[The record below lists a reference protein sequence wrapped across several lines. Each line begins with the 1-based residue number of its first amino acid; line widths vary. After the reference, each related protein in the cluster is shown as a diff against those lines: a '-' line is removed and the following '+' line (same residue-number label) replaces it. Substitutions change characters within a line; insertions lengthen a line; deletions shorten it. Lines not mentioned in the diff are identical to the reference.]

1 MEMNGKNQGEI
12 AKARGM
18 LQAQQTKLQQI
29 RAAMHET
36 KSEML
41 ELDMRHHDLRATG
54 DINKMMAVK
63 SRSIALNKSVAGL
76 NTSEAECLQRIE
88 SMERYLETLN
98 RKLESLRHEAT
109 RLAEEIAAEAVAPDV
124 KATLQSLS
132 SRIKM
137 QIESLEGKR
146 RSGPIKL

>member
-1 MEMNGKNQGEI
+1 MEINGKNQGEI

-29 RAAMHET
+29 RAAMQET

-41 ELDMRHHDLRATG
+41 DLDLRHHDLRATG
-54 DINKMMAVK
+54 DINKMMAIK

-76 NTSEAECLQRIE
+76 TSSEAECRQRVE
-88 SMERYLETLN
+88 SMERYLETLT
-98 RKLESLRHEAT
+98 RKLEGLRHEST
-109 RLAEEIAAEAVAPDV
+109 RLAEEIAADGVAPDV
-124 KATLQSLS
+124 RATLQSLA

-137 QIESLEGKR
+137 QMEALEGKR